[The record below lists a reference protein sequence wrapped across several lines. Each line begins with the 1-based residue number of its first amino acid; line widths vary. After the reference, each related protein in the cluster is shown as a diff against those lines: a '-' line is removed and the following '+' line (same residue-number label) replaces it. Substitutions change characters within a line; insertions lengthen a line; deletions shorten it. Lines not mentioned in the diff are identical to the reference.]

1 MTKSKVNRLAIS
13 VMSFAAMSAIN
24 YTIIHNPI
32 VLVLSF
38 VLLIHE
44 LGHYYMAKYYKAD
57 VKTPIFIPFIL
68 FSIGITKT
76 SNLSDKHKSA
86 VAIAGPALASAF
98 IVLLMLFNFINK
110 LFSSKMLFLILAG
123 EVVFNYLGSDGKRY
137 RKYKPF
143 SLDISFS

>member
-1 MTKSKVNRLAIS
+1 MNNKQIKRLALS

-38 VLLIHE
+38 TLLIHE
-44 LGHYYMAKYYKAD
+44 LGHYYMAKYYNAD
-57 VKTPIFIPFIL
+57 VSTPIFISLIL

-76 SNLSDKHKSA
+76 SNLADEHKSS
-86 VAIAGPALASAF
+86 VAIAGPVLASMF
-98 IVLLMLFNFINK
+98 LSLLILFNFINK
-110 LFSSKMLFLILAG
+110 LFSTKLLFLILAG
-123 EVVFNYLGSDGKRY
+123 EVVLNYFGSDGRRY

-143 SLDISFS
+143 SLNISFS